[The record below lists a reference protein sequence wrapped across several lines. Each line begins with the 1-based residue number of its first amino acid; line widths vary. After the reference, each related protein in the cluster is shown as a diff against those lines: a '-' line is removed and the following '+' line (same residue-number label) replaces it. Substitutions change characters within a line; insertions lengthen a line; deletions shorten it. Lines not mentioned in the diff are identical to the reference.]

1 MISQKTTKVIAIL
14 IIILMVLSTV
24 TAFIGTAFTL

>member
-1 MISQKTTKVIAIL
+1 MINEKARKVIALL
-14 IIILMVLSTV
+14 IIGLMVLSTV